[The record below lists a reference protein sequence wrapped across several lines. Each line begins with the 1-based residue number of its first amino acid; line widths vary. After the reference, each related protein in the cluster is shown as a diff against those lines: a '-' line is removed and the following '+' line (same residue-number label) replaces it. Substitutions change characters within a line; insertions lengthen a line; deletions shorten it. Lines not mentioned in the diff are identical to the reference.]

1 MRAMIGELNF
11 EAAPFAFESFG
22 GEGEAESDYEVG
34 DFEVAFGGGR
44 EPVSEEFETTSTAIT
59 PYSVIDS
66 RIDVHAQYALLR
78 MNKRGGAEQ
87 VDAIDMLTAVKAQP
101 QRLAGIYKEDQAV
114 PAKLA
119 QRQGKGWWQLIP
131 AGQDAAAVRDVDPN
145 ALPLI
150 VFRDKVRSDASRLD
164 PALRKAWAA
173 ARGGTVVIGAP
184 PKLSPRELALTDRP
198 LALSWARQGLRAVE
212 HLESLLR
219 GTGGAP
225 TAQSVTWARALTT
238 HFKIANVI
246 TLAGRRNTPEHRAAL
261 QRLVHIRDT
270 YKLVIMLMQ
279 GDGRYQNA
287 PPNFAQIF
295 RNMSGGEPAYAFH
308 KGGVFFTHNYK
319 PSDLATGE
327 GYGPP
332 ARAAMVLHEFVHV
345 ADGRSGEAAIHISE
359 FDPRY
364 DQQNAD
370 QAMHNPSGYAA
381 FGQHACYGADTR
393 FGAGAAVRH
402 VQQPPA
408 PACQ

>member
-1 MRAMIGELNF
+1 MRDELNF
-11 EAAPFAFESFG
+11 EAAPFTFETFG
-22 GEGEAESDYEVG
+22 GEGEWEADYEAG
-34 DFEVAFGGGR
+34 DFEGAYGGAG

-59 PYSVIDS
+59 SYSVIDS

-87 VDAIDMLTAVKAQP
+87 VDAIDMLTAVKAG
-101 QRLAGIYKEDQAV
+101 RLAGIYKEDQGV

-145 ALPLI
+145 APPLI
-150 VFRDKVRSDASRLD
+150 VFRDKVRSDGARLD

-173 ARGGTVVIGAP
+173 ARGGNIVVGVP

-198 LALSWARQGLRAVE
+198 LALSWARQGQRAVE

-219 GTGGAP
+219 GTGGTP
-225 TAQSVTWARALTT
+225 TGQSVTWARALAI
-238 HFKIANVI
+238 HFKIANV
-246 TLAGRRNTPEHRAAL
+246 LSLVGRQNTAEHRAAL
-261 QRLVHIRDT
+261 QRLAHIRDT

-279 GDGRYQNA
+279 GDGRYRNA

-295 RNMSGGEPAYAFH
+295 RNMSGSEPAYAFL
-308 KGGVFFTHNYK
+308 KGSVFFTHNYK

-332 ARAAMVLHEFVHV
+332 ARSAMVLHEFVHV
-345 ADGRSGEAAIHISE
+345 ANARSGEAAIHISE
-359 FDPRY
+359 FDPAY
-364 DQQNAD
+364 DRQSAD

-381 FGQHACYGADTR
+381 FGQHACYGTDTR

>member
-1 MRAMIGELNF
+1 MRAELIF

-22 GEGEAESDYEVG
+22 GEGESESKYEV
-34 DFEVAFGGGR
+34 DEFEGAYGGGG
-44 EPVSEEFETTSTAIT
+44 EPIRDEFETATTAIT
-59 PYSVIDS
+59 PYTVIDS

-87 VDAIDMLTAVKAQP
+87 VDAIEMLSAVKGG
-101 QRLAGIYKEDQAV
+101 RLAGIYKENQAV

-119 QRQGKGWWQLIP
+119 QRQGKGWWQLIQ
-131 AGQDAAAVRDVDPN
+131 AGEDAAAVRDVDPN
-145 ALPLI
+145 APPLI
-150 VFRDKVRSDASRLD
+150 VFRDKVRSDGSRLD

-173 ARGGTVVIGAP
+173 ARGGNVVVGVP

-219 GTGGAP
+219 GKGGAP
-225 TAQSVTWARALTT
+225 SAQSVTWARALAI
-238 HFKIANVI
+238 HFKIANV
-246 TLAGRRNTPEHRAAL
+246 LSLVGRQNTPEHRAAL
-261 QRLVHIRDT
+261 QRLAHIRDT

-279 GDGRYQNA
+279 GDGRYLNA

-295 RNMSGGEPAYAFH
+295 SNIRGSEPAYAFH

-319 PSDLATGE
+319 PSDLATGQ
-327 GYGPP
+327 GFGPP

-359 FDPRY
+359 FLPEY

-381 FGQHACYGADTR
+381 FGQHACYGTDTR
-393 FGAGAAVRH
+393 FGAGAPH